1 MSKLL
6 LLLLCFI
13 SFHAF
18 SQATDEA
25 QIIVDSNLTVRLYD
39 PPKDTSMNGFRVL
52 QYSKDHI
59 YYQIVVNN
67 TVTLKAPNENLFQIT
82 LSGIREGMRN
92 RPEYKIYSL
101 IDIDTLIG
109 GVPGKF
115 IHFYNATT
123 ETNIKEMFYF
133 ITIQNN
139 RSYSIATAID
149 KLPDENIKRDVQQ
162 FFKMVQFKG
171 NPYDGF
177 KLPST
182 DVYTA
187 RKPFVPLDY
196 EYPAT
201 ILSSPKTFVYKNLS
215 TSALTYKDIIRKD
228 KDGAVIINWKDYDS
242 SNIADSSTEIN
253 DENVGHY
260 MIINGQYYRGI
271 VNEDSTY
278 QNGSQLGEKIQSESF
293 TIGTS
298 LVVTANIRS
307 RFLKDTTINWNGK
320 TLPTIVIQSKAKLV
334 YQNTQDQSSE
344 QQSITE
350 TFYYFAK
357 NVGLIRYSTKNER
370 GMATWVLKEITQLK
384 K

>member
-1 MSKLL
+1 MSKLV
-6 LLLLCFI
+6 LLLLCFV

-18 SQATDEA
+18 SQATDEV
-25 QIIVDSNLTVRLYD
+25 QIKVDSNLTVRLYD
-39 PPKDTSMNGFRVL
+39 PPKDTSINGFRIL

-59 YYQIVVNN
+59 YYQITVNN
-67 TVTLKAPNENLFQIT
+67 TIPLKASNKNLFEIT
-82 LSGIREGMRN
+82 LAGIREGMRN
-92 RPEYKIYSL
+92 RPEYKVYTL
-101 IDIDTLIG
+101 MDIDTLIG
-109 GVPGKF
+109 EVPGKF
-115 IHFYNATT
+115 IHFYNAPTDA
-123 ETNIKEMFYF
+123 NIKEMFYF

-139 RSYSIATAID
+139 HSYSMVTAID
-149 KLPDENIKRDVQQ
+149 KLPDENIKRDVQH
-162 FFKMVQFKG
+162 FFRMVQFKG

-182 DVYTA
+182 DVHTS

-253 DENVGHY
+253 DKNVGHY

-278 QNGSQLGEKIQSESF
+278 QNGSQLGEKVQSESF

-320 TLPTIVIQSKAKLV
+320 TLPTIVIQSEAKLV
-334 YQNTQDQSSE
+334 YQNTQDHSE

-357 NVGLIRYSTKNER
+357 NVGLIRYSTKNEH
-370 GMATWVLKEITQLK
+370 GSATWVLKEITHLK